1 MKKSNKL
8 IKLYLMVITLP
19 KGKKEIIADML
30 EKYDVTAYLSTLA
43 RGSVERTVSKDVM
56 FCIIKE
62 DMIKDAMLEIE
73 DKIARFYNQ
82 ASMVYA
88 IPLNSVIGV
97 STYMALS
104 NGGKK

>member
-1 MKKSNKL
+1 
-8 IKLYLMVITLP
+8 
-19 KGKKEIIADML
+19 
-30 EKYDVTAYLSTLA
+30 
-43 RGSVERTVSKDVM
+43 M

-73 DKIARFYNQ
+73 DKIARFHSQ